1 MHDNPGGPQVML
13 QAARD
18 LWPSPGPLDSL
29 VATRFA
35 MALER
40 RLGMR
45 VPLRAILESQT
56 PEQLALALTAQ
67 EGPGVASHLLPLGD
81 QSRRRR
87 SSLSFSQERMAF
99 MQALAVGS
107 AAYHVAF
114 GLRLR
119 GELNAAAL
127 ASALGELSAHHE
139 VLRLRFIP
147 AAEGTVPVAGA
158 SLPIR
163 MQVISASGDDE
174 VFTAASEFCNAP
186 FDLERGNVARAALI
200 QRTRKDSLLV
210 LVFHHIVMDQWSYE
224 ILLEELA
231 RAYAR
236 NVGGD
241 HSGSTRQDGY
251 AGYAIWHRHWFREH
265 AFASDR
271 SYWLEQLNGASRV
284 SFLPDFPRPDEP
296 TYRGARVRLPLD
308 EVTWQALEAAAMGE
322 QATLSMLLFATL
334 ALLLRNHTGVPD
346 VTIGVAAANRNHV
359 GSESCV
365 GTLVNTLPV
374 RARLE
379 GCPSFNSLLRHVRQ
393 QFLDA
398 MDHQDMPFEL
408 LVNLLQ
414 APRQSGL
421 SPLFGVML
429 NVLNTPPAIV
439 DMPGLDVERVE
450 IDRLGRNLI
459 SRLRLTEDTRAPS
472 GSSMRPTYTGR

>member
-1 MHDNPGGPQVML
+1 MVGHIPSYLWLLAATVQRIRVPSRGAGPKSGGRARAAFAAGRRKLAPTGSVSPIQAKLLVHDIRVVPSDAAGG
-13 QAARD
+13 A
-18 LWPSPGPLDSL
+18 GPLAVTWTARFTGRHAICRGARTTTWNSRATARNSG
-29 VATRFA
+29 VAHRQRCW
-35 MALER
+35 R
-40 RLGMR
+40 RRSRPIG
-45 VPLRAILESQT
+45 S
-56 PEQLALALTAQ
+56 
-67 EGPGVASHLLPLGD
+67 PGVASHLLPLGD

-296 TYRGARVRLPLD
+296 TYPGRSR
-308 EVTWQALEAAAMGE
+308 
-322 QATLSMLLFATL
+322 QATPGRGDL
-334 ALLLRNHTGVPD
+334 AG
-346 VTIGVAAANRNHV
+346 A
-359 GSESCV
+359 GS
-365 GTLVNTLPV
+365 
-374 RARLE
+374 
-379 GCPSFNSLLRHVRQ
+379 GCP
-393 QFLDA
+393 
-398 MDHQDMPFEL
+398 
-408 LVNLLQ
+408 
-414 APRQSGL
+414 G
-421 SPLFGVML
+421 
-429 NVLNTPPAIV
+429 
-439 DMPGLDVERVE
+439 
-450 IDRLGRNLI
+450 
-459 SRLRLTEDTRAPS
+459 
-472 GSSMRPTYTGR
+472 